1 MNDVANPLVSVVIPT
16 YNHARYLG
24 CALESVLDQT
34 YTNWEAIVI
43 DNHSTDNT
51 DEVMASFTDPRITYL
66 KIHNNGVI
74 AASRNAGIRTAK
86 GEWVAFLDSDDRWYP
101 RKFEQCISHLENG
114 ADLVAHGL
122 KVIGEGNGYI
132 ICGPKQRATFDALL
146 NKGSCI
152 TPSATMIRKSIL
164 NKVQGFSESP
174 RLNTA
179 EDYHLWIKLA
189 NENISMEF
197 LAEILGEYRV
207 HADNQSG
214 SAVRHMHSALEVI
227 DDFLPVDAYATFSK
241 KLRARRC
248 KARPY
253 YGAARQLY
261 KNKNFSEAWPLFL
274 CSVIFWPFQMRSYA
288 GIGLNIFY
296 LIVSRLKLI
305 SVNSLKDSAP

>member
-1 MNDVANPLVSVVIPT
+1 MNDLGGPLVSVVMPT

-24 CALESVLDQT
+24 CALQSVLNQT

-74 AASRNAGIRTAK
+74 AASRNAGIRAAK
-86 GEWVAFLDSDDRWYP
+86 GEWIAFLDSDDLWYP
-101 RKFEQCISHLENG
+101 NKFKQCIPHLENG
-114 ADLVAHGL
+114 AELVAHGL
-122 KVIGEGNGYI
+122 KIIGERNGYI
-132 ICGPKQRATFDALL
+132 FCGPKHRVTFDALL
-146 NKGSCI
+146 KKGSCI
-152 TPSATMIRKSIL
+152 TPSASMIRKSIL

-174 RLNTA
+174 GLNTA

-189 NENISMEF
+189 RENVSMEF

-207 HADNQSG
+207 HACNQG
-214 SAVRHMHSALEVI
+214 GGAVRSMHSALEVI
-227 DDFLPVDAYATFSK
+227 NEFLPVNAYTTFSA
-241 KLRARRC
+241 KLLARRC
-248 KARPY
+248 KAHPY

-274 CSVIFWPFQMRSYA
+274 CSLIFWPFQTRSYA
-288 GIGLNIFY
+288 GIVLNTFY
-296 LIVSRLKLI
+296 LITSKLKVILVNRLK
-305 SVNSLKDSAP
+305 D